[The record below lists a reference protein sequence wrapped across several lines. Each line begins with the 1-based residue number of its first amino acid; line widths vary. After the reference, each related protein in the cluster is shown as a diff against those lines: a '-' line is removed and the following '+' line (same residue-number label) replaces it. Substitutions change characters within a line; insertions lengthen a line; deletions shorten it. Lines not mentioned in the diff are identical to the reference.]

1 MVTIA
6 TFDEPSRARHLR
18 DRLQQSG
25 VQADM
30 LSEGQLQRVA
40 AHAKRQANMRVLV
53 DEKDFEKAQNLLVE
67 WEASDPELSAAMIR
81 CPQCRSPRVEYP
93 QMTRKFLTPA
103 LVGILCALKIIP
115 SEFYCQDCHFT
126 WTNEEVIPRY
136 RFWHRFFSGPQKQT

>member
-6 TFDEPSRARHLR
+6 TFDDAAKGRNLK
-18 DRLQQSG
+18 DRLKQAG
-25 VQADM
+25 VRADV
-30 LSEGQLQRVA
+30 LSEGQFQRA
-40 AHAKRQANMRVLV
+40 ATLAKRQANIHVLV
-53 DEKDFEKAQNLLVE
+53 EESDFTKAQNLLAE

-103 LVGILCALKIIP
+103 LVGFLCAMKIIP

-126 WTNEEVIPRY
+126 WSDEIEVPRY
-136 RFWHRFFSGPQKQT
+136 RFWHRFFSGPQKET